1 MNTRFQVEVN
11 GQVREVKLVFGTDR
25 DLAMLTRGR
34 SSSELANNPHL
45 RDALEFSR
53 LAAKRWRYYRRSGL
67 AITSLADLHKI
78 IQRELQGEF
87 GMMLL
92 AKPTWRATAPVL
104 GFCFARRSW
113 CHHLIVDFLG
123 VHPRVLGN
131 ARENVHGVGTGVLYQ
146 LVELADEFHIP
157 CIWGEATV
165 NSAGFYER
173 ALGIKPVLDHFFI
186 EDEVMTHCRKE
197 LRNARQRTLAKPRT
211 K

>member
-11 GQVREVKLVFGTDR
+11 GQIREVQLVFGTDR

-34 SSSELANNPHL
+34 LLSDSASAPHL

-67 AITSLADLHKI
+67 AITSLADLRKSVR
-78 IQRELQGEF
+78 REPQGEF

-92 AKPTWRATAPVL
+92 AKPTWRTATPVL
-104 GFCFARRSW
+104 GFCFARR
-113 CHHLIVDFLG
+113 L
-123 VHPRVLGN
+123 
-131 ARENVHGVGTGVLYQ
+131 RENVHGVGTGVLYQ
-146 LVELADEFHIP
+146 LVQLADEFRIS
-157 CIWGEATV
+157 CIWGEATA

-173 ALGIKPVLDHFFI
+173 ALGIKPVSDHFFI
-186 EDEVMTHCRKE
+186 EDEVMAHCRKE
-197 LRNARQRTLAKPRT
+197 LRNARQPMLAKRRT